1 MRACNNLLQP
11 PKNAFLYLQ
20 FLARCHPYILLQ
32 LYIMQLSAT
41 AAIYVNTAL
50 CVVMGVSAS
59 IISYIHLM
67 YAIYTITIALLEL
80 ELYLINESPRVI
92 VNSVEAEFEVNGP
105 VTGIRCV
112 LRSQVDRLWKDC
124 KTSLQNDCFS
134 VLYYHTCHPHNVSS
148 ISELCRFI
156 LCLEESIVPCYDC
169 FSRLSSH
176 RLNVCCS
183 SIH

>member
-1 MRACNNLLQP
+1 MCGDGCVCLPQL
-11 PKNAFLYLQ
+11 FLYS
-20 FLARCHPYILLQ
+20 PYVCNL
-32 LYIMQLSAT
+32 
-41 AAIYVNTAL
+41 
-50 CVVMGVSAS
+50 
-59 IISYIHLM
+59 
-67 YAIYTITIALLEL
+67 YTITMAMCALLEL

-92 VNSVEAEFEVNGP
+92 ADSVEAEFEVNGP

-156 LCLEESIVPCYDC
+156 LCLEES
-169 FSRLSSH
+169 SAL
-176 RLNVCCS
+176 L
-183 SIH
+183 